1 MPRRTNLN
9 FGDFRTY
16 VNNISSELAEQAV
29 EGIVR
34 NLKGRGPFWT
44 GEFENAWEVRLGDVE
59 IPASKQRGDT
69 RSLEEILNEGPRP
82 REISLLRAGVD
93 FPNAPKKPDITY
105 TIDNEME
112 YRDIAKDLE
121 PGRIKGG
128 GNQTAP
134 QNWYT
139 TYIQGGGL
147 ATTLALA
154 TNRVSADP
162 KIKNFKGNL
171 NK

>member
-9 FGDFRTY
+9 FGDIETWI
-16 VNNISSELAEQAV
+16 NNISSQVAEEAV
-29 EGIVR
+29 EQVVR
-34 NLKGRGPFWT
+34 NLKIKGPFWT
-44 GEFENAWEVRLGDVE
+44 GEFENAWEVELGNVN
-59 IPASKQRGDT
+59 IPASKKRGDV
-69 RSLEEILNEGPRP
+69 RSLKQLLAEGPNP
-82 REISLLRAGVD
+82 RQFTPLRAGVD
-93 FPNAPKKPDITY
+93 FPNAPKRANVTY

-112 YRDIAKDLE
+112 YRDVAKDLE
-121 PGRIKGG
+121 PGRVKSG

-134 QNWYT
+134 RNWYT